1 MNGVP
6 SLPNF
11 STMQMFKG
19 INMNNI
25 EIQKQLEEGLRDAQ
39 VAYYLHLEVSANPK
53 TEVKTAEALYD
64 HCLLDALISNDV
76 SATPV
81 SFAISSLQHHIEL
94 IFTRG
99 SSGYSKS
106 EEQRSYWHN
115 VLSHYPTW
123 AAHQQLMYF
132 PSLYLDPAL
141 RVDKSENFC
150 QLENDLTQ
158 GRIDSA
164 TAQKAILGYLTRFEE
179 VANLSILNGY
189 IDGDDVDNGVHYV
202 LAKSRSADRYY
213 WRSLDMSQ
221 RPVRLTAKGAEK
233 LKRPDPLA
241 WSQWEKADVPIS
253 QNAIQHTIRP
263 VWFNNRLYV
272 FWAESHHQHPDQL
285 TDKNTRGQSNPQ
297 LKLIYAWRKIDGT
310 WSLPKTCLEGFFQ
323 GYPNTKTEDFN
334 KRVSIYAYEQDNQI
348 AIGLSLGDVSLTGH
362 IDKNFFVKAADR
374 STFTKAQTEKLKA
387 LLEAVNPRRVM
398 TKNNENTYWDIVD
411 EDSSQLLKRTV
422 QPDETTLSHEN
433 MISLDTGFAAEMI
446 RRAENS
452 LDELFNLDSPT
463 SELSAPGSAHTRD
476 KALDFHGAY
485 GQYFTELFLYVP
497 WLLASRLNAEHRY
510 EEAIKWVSYL
520 FDPWGQDNNGQQ
532 QLWKSEPL
540 NPVEEPSYAHKN
552 PYDPHQIALSHRVH
566 FRKAVFFLYI
576 DILLNRADEAYRR
589 LTTESLNQAKSLYLQ
604 ARHLLGNRPVINGRK
619 DLWEPITLETLA
631 NDDLTE
637 MKQLEQELIK
647 KDGNVPLHL
656 NRQKNPVQLQ
666 LPAIKHLRIPFHP
679 DLLKR
684 WDQVDSRLYN
694 LRHGLDIAGKRQSVR
709 LFESPQDPRTL
720 LLTANS
726 GGQSGTPSALAST
739 QIPHYR
745 FNVMHGQALSAVD
758 SLIQFGFTLLSLIER
773 QEQSQFQ
780 EVQQQQAWA
789 QASLA
794 VDLQTQA
801 LRGEQQNLKALQV
814 GKAIVQQRFEHFET
828 LLKQDLSAEETNAS
842 QLYLRS
848 GVAEQL
854 ALASQAGAGALMLAP
869 NTFGLA
875 NGGMRWEGALHALS
889 AIAQGGAAA
898 DRTAA
903 SHLDRTA
910 QFTRRREEWTLARDQ
925 AALELTQIDA
935 QLKSLEEQQKATE
948 LLMRQAQTALSQ
960 AKSNYDFLSTRFS
973 QAQLYQWLGT
983 QLAPI
988 YSQAYDMTLVLCKAA
1003 EAAWQYEIADF
1014 STVFLPH
1021 GTWQNS
1027 RRGLGAGEPL
1037 KLALMKMH
1045 ADYLQR
1051 NCRELEIRKTVSLR
1065 QLKAASNEDWSKV
1078 LSDFKSTG
1086 KCNFAFT
1093 KKLFEQ
1099 DYKKHY
1105 LRRIK
1110 TISVSFPA
1118 VLAPYENV
1126 RATLMQLSSEVQ
1138 LTSAPD
1144 SPALKNQRVNEMIAL
1159 STGVDDNGLFTLNFN
1174 DERYLPFE
1182 FTGAISS
1189 WSLCL
1194 SNQQERTTFID
1205 SLTDVLV
1212 HISYTAR
1219 STGGQQ

>member
-1 MNGVP
+1 M
-6 SLPNF
+6 
-11 STMQMFKG
+11 K
-19 INMNNI
+19 NI
-25 EIQKQLEEGLRDAQ
+25 EIHKQLQESLRDAQ
-39 VAYYLHLEVSANPK
+39 VAYYLHLETSENPD
-53 TEVKTAEALYD
+53 TEIRSAEALYD

-76 SATPV
+76 STTPV

-94 IFTRG
+94 AFTRR
-99 SSGYSKS
+99 SSDYSKS
-106 EEQRSYWHN
+106 EEQRSSWRN

-123 AAHQQLMYF
+123 AAHQQLMYL

-189 IDGDDVDNGVHYV
+189 IDGDDVDNGVHYL

-221 RPVRLTAKGAEK
+221 RPVTLSAEGAEK

-263 VWFNNRLYV
+263 VWFNNRLFV
-272 FWAESHHQHPDQL
+272 FWAESNHQHPHQL
-285 TDKNTRGQSNPQ
+285 AEGSTKGQSNSQ
-297 LKLIYAWRKIDGT
+297 VKLIYAWRKIDGT
-310 WSLPKTCLEGFFQ
+310 WSLPKTCLERFSKS
-323 GYPNTKTEDFN
+323 YLTALTPEKFN
-334 KRVSIYAYEQDNQI
+334 KLVSIQAFEKDNQLEI
-348 AIGLSLGDVSLTGH
+348 RLTMELDSLGGY
-362 IDKNFFVKAADR
+362 IDKNFFLTVTDE
-374 STFTKAQTEKLKA
+374 STVFQITQAHLNA
-387 LLEAVNPRRVM
+387 ILELDKHRRIM
-398 TKNNENTYWDIVD
+398 TKNDKDTAWDIVN
-411 EDSSQLLKRTV
+411 EDSSQLLKRTAKKG
-422 QPDETTLSHEN
+422 ETSPSHDN
-433 MISLDTGFAAEMI
+433 SISLDTGFAAEMI

-452 LDELFNLDSPT
+452 LDELFNLDSPK
-463 SELSAPGSAHTRD
+463 SELSAPGSAHTSHQ
-476 KALDFHGAY
+476 ALDFHGAY

-510 EEAIKWVSYL
+510 EDAMKWVNYL
-520 FDPWGQDNNGQQ
+520 FDPWGQDNNGQKQ
-532 QLWKSEPL
+532 FWKSEPL
-540 NPVEEPSYAHKN
+540 NPVEEPSYALKN

-619 DLWEPITLETLA
+619 EVWKQITLELLA
-631 NDDLTE
+631 KDDLTE
-637 MKQLEQELIK
+637 MKELEQELIK
-647 KDGNVPLHL
+647 KGGSVPLHL

-666 LPAIKHLRIPFHP
+666 LPAINHLRIPFHP

-694 LRHGLDIAGKRQSVR
+694 LRHGLDIAGKRQPVR
-709 LFESPQDPRTL
+709 LFESPLDPRTL
-720 LLTANS
+720 LTAHS
-726 GGQSGTPSALAST
+726 GGQSDMSSALAST

-758 SLIQFGFTLLSLIER
+758 SLIQFGLTLLSLIER

-789 QASLA
+789 LASLA

-801 LRGEQQNLKALQV
+801 LRGEQQNQKALEV
-814 GKAIVQQRFEHFET
+814 GKAIVQQRFEHYET
-828 LLKQDLSAEETNAS
+828 LLKQDLSAEEANAS

-854 ALASQAGAGALMLAP
+854 ALASQVGAGALMLAP

-889 AIAQGGAAA
+889 AIAQGASAA
-898 DRTAA
+898 DQTAA

-925 AALELTQIDA
+925 AALELNQIDA
-935 QLKSLEEQQKATE
+935 QLKAMEEQQKATE
-948 LLMRQAQTALSQ
+948 LLMRQAQTTLSQ
-960 AKSNYDFLSTRFS
+960 AKSNYDFLSTRFT

-983 QLAPI
+983 QLAPL
-988 YSQAYDMTLVLCKAA
+988 YSQAYDMTLALCKAA

-1037 KLALMKMH
+1037 KLALMKMQ

-1065 QLKAASNEDWSKV
+1065 QLKAASDVEWSDV
-1078 LSDFKSTG
+1078 LTNFTDKG
-1086 KCNFAFT
+1086 KCDFEFKNE
-1093 KKLFEQ
+1093 LFEQ

-1126 RATLMQLSSEVQ
+1126 RATLMQLSSEVR
-1138 LTSAPD
+1138 LKPEKD
-1144 SPALKNQRVNEMIAL
+1144 SPVLKNQRVNEIIAL

-1189 WSLCL
+1189 WSLCI
-1194 SNQQERTTFID
+1194 SNHTDQKTFIN

-1219 STGGQQ
+1219 SSGDQK